1 MSKGDSLYEAD
12 YSSIDNE
19 ILDYNSGLYAFCPNY
34 LFIHET
40 AISFKKFYHN
50 ENNVNQDHYKLLI
63 DRLENLVQ
71 SVSIKIQ
78 NIKIIICNLENDN
91 EMTLGNYFSKVPTS
105 IDYQMKKYNDS
116 LLDLSNKH
124 NNLFLFDINQLIFH
138 YGNPR
143 DLRLFVTSDLHFS
156 LSFSKKLVK
165 SIFDFINV
173 LNGNAIKCVII
184 DLDNTI
190 WGGVIGDDGMD
201 SIKIGYYGIGK
212 AFTELQI
219 FLKSLKERGIIICV
233 CSKMMN

>member
-1 MSKGDSLYEAD
+1 
-12 YSSIDNE
+12 
-19 ILDYNSGLYAFCPNY
+19 
-34 LFIHET
+34 
-40 AISFKKFYHN
+40 
-50 ENNVNQDHYKLLI
+50 
-63 DRLENLVQ
+63 
-71 SVSIKIQ
+71 
-78 NIKIIICNLENDN
+78 
-91 EMTLGNYFSKVPTS
+91 MTLGNYFSKVPTS

-143 DLRLFVTSDLHFS
+143 DLRLFEHLIYTFS
-156 LSFSKKLVK
+156 IFSKLVK
-165 SIFDFINV
+165 SIDFINV

-219 FLKSLKERGIIICV
+219 FS
-233 CSKMMN
+233 NH